1 MQLDAEVTRRLKVTA
16 DRMVKRVA
24 RANAKRDGNVE
35 PGGMDSPTPDPRT
48 IDVADK
54 VLILLSEMTSVRAKG
69 KIAAAALAK
78 RQGRR
83 NRKYTKEEFT
93 VSRAR
98 KQFREDTADRPQNEW
113 KYEMEEIKDELFSAS
128 ALLKITDGLVR
139 QVGQVGRIDMNFGES
154 GPDREASM
162 ADAMRKRAALTQE
175 QVAEQADAND
185 GETVP
190 PTRSQVTT
198 RSRGESASDALKVDV
213 GVRKKPVRKGKGK
226 RKKKSSPLIKVGDI
240 FQDHDSKIEYTVT
253 SVSGKSV
260 RALP

>member
-1 MQLDAEVTRRLKVTA
+1 
-16 DRMVKRVA
+16 
-24 RANAKRDGNVE
+24 
-35 PGGMDSPTPDPRT
+35 
-48 IDVADK
+48 
-54 VLILLSEMTSVRAKG
+54 
-69 KIAAAALAK
+69 
-78 RQGRR
+78 
-83 NRKYTKEEFT
+83 
-93 VSRAR
+93 
-98 KQFREDTADRPQNEW
+98 
-113 KYEMEEIKDELFSAS
+113 MEEIKDELFSAS

-175 QVAEQADAND
+175 QVAAKADAND

-198 RSRGESASDALKVDV
+198 RSRGESASDALKVK
-213 GVRKKPVRKGKGK
+213 VRVQKKAVRKGK
-226 RKKKSSPLIKVGDI
+226 KKSKKTKKSIPIRVGDI

-260 RALP
+260 RALPPKKSGDRSWSRTYVKNNRVVIVGGGGAAT

>member
-16 DRMVKRVA
+16 ERMVKRVA
-24 RANAKRDGNVE
+24 RENAKRSGDVE
-35 PGGMDSPTPDPRT
+35 PGGLGGSAPDPKT
-48 IDVADK
+48 IGVGDK

-83 NRKYTKEEFT
+83 NRKYTKEEYT
-93 VSRAR
+93 ISRVR
-98 KQFREDTADRPQNEW
+98 KRFRDDTEDRPQDEW
-113 KYEMEEIKDELFSAS
+113 KYEVEEIAEELFSAS

-190 PTRSQVTT
+190 TTRSQVTT
-198 RSRGESASDALKVDV
+198 RSRGGSASDALKVDV

-226 RKKKSSPLIKVGDI
+226 SKKNYH
-240 FQDHDSKIEYTVT
+240 Q
-253 SVSGKSV
+253 
-260 RALP
+260 